1 MTMRIDVHFHSDDS
15 VPPWAVVIQD
25 QLGQVLTTIMKV
37 ATKMSQMDDEIAQL
51 QTDVTALRGVEDSA
65 IALINGIAQKIAD
78 AVAAALAAGATPA
91 QLQAV
96 SDLSTAVKT
105 DADDL
110 AAAVAANP

>member
-1 MTMRIDVHFHSDDS
+1 MRIDVHIHTDTDPI
-15 VPPWAVVIQD
+15 PPWTVEVPEK
-25 QLGQVLTTIMKV
+25 LGQILTTLLRLES
-37 ATKMSQMDDEIAQL
+37 KMSQMDDEVAQL

-105 DADDL
+105 DATDL

>member
-1 MTMRIDVHFHSDDS
+1 MRLDVHIHADDR
-15 VPPWAVVIQD
+15 VPPWAVD
-25 QLGQVLTTIMKV
+25 LTHQLGQVLTTIMKV
-37 ATKMSQMDDEIAQL
+37 AQQMSQMDDEIAQL
-51 QTDVTALRGVEDSA
+51 QTDVTALRGAEDSA

-96 SDLSTAVKT
+96 LDLSTAVKT
-105 DADDL
+105 DAADL